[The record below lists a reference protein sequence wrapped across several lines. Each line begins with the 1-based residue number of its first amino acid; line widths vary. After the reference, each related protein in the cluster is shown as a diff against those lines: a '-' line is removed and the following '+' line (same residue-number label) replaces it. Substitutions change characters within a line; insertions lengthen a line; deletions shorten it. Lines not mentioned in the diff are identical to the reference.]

1 MRGGADLPGL
11 QLLLELCLHGF
22 AGLGSSHLLI
32 GNNILELK
40 IILDDIA
47 GGHQVVVVDVLDE
60 GLHSALS
67 IELLLAHASGNLAGG
82 TLNTDDEGVA
92 ELSVLN
98 ATKNRVISALN
109 KHLPSCLHRSA

>member
-82 TLNTDDEGVA
+82 ALNTDDEGVA

>member
-1 MRGGADLPGL
+1 ME
-11 QLLLELCLHGF
+11 LLLELFLHFGTS
-22 AGLGSSHLLI
+22 LGVRHLLL
-32 GNNILELK
+32 GDNILELQ
-40 IILDDIA
+40 IILDDES
-47 GGHQVVVVDVLDE
+47 GWEQMVVVDELDE

>member
-1 MRGGADLPGL
+1 
-11 QLLLELCLHGF
+11 
-22 AGLGSSHLLI
+22 
-32 GNNILELK
+32 
-40 IILDDIA
+40 
-47 GGHQVVVVDVLDE
+47 VVVVDVLDE